1 MKKSHRSVVRYPQN
15 QVMVLFTTLMLTS
28 PVYAADL
35 KILLQNALTQ
45 DPLMIEAQANEQAA
59 ISKVKESQALHYPV
73 LAVTANQVLGQSHK
87 DRTDYASEDFTPGL
101 RGTLNLYSFGA
112 ISAQVER
119 DKSKSA
125 YFHEG
130 DIVEKGTIL
139 AQFDPTRF
147 ASNVGE
153 SQSLLVS
160 SLATSARLRAEVNG
174 TALQFPEIV
183 QKDSQLVREETQL
196 YNTRRINLEESIS
209 DLTTSL
215 TLVQQELR
223 MTEPLVAKGAAS
235 EVEVLRLKRQASDL
249 QKQINDTRSQYYVKA
264 REELSKANTDVET
277 QRQIVK
283 GKSDT
288 LNRTVFRAP
297 VRGVVK
303 EIDVMTLGGVIPPNG
318 KIMTIVP
325 LDEQLLIEARISPRD
340 IAFIRPNQQAL
351 VKITAYDYAIYG
363 GLHGK
368 VTVISPDTIRDEV
381 KQDQFYYR
389 VYIRT
394 DSDKLRNKQ
403 GKTFAITPGMVATVD
418 IRTGQKTV
426 LDYLIKPFNK
436 AREALRER

>member
-1 MKKSHRSVVRYPQN
+1 M
-15 QVMVLFTTLMLTS
+15 
-28 PVYAADL
+28 
-35 KILLQNALTQ
+35 
-45 DPLMIEAQANEQAA
+45 NEQPQQTKRPAKASFHEPPLPKSSMVIWIIGLGLLVFFIWAA
-59 ISKVKESQALHYPV
+59 LFKLEEVSTGTGKVIPSSKEQIIQSLEGGILTKLDVK
-73 LAVTANQVLGQSHK
+73 
-87 DRTDYASEDFTPGL
+87 
-101 RGTLNLYSFGA
+101 
-112 ISAQVER
+112 
-119 DKSKSA
+119 
-125 YFHEG
+125 EG

-196 YNTRRINLEESIS
+196 YNTRRKNLEESIS

-363 GLHGK
+363 GIHGK

>member
-1 MKKSHRSVVRYPQN
+1 M
-15 QVMVLFTTLMLTS
+15 
-28 PVYAADL
+28 
-35 KILLQNALTQ
+35 
-45 DPLMIEAQANEQAA
+45 NEQPQQTKRPAKASFHEPPLPKSSMVIWIIGLGLLVFFIWAA
-59 ISKVKESQALHYPV
+59 LFKLEEVSTGTGKVIPSSKEQIIQSLEGGILTKLDVK
-73 LAVTANQVLGQSHK
+73 
-87 DRTDYASEDFTPGL
+87 
-101 RGTLNLYSFGA
+101 
-112 ISAQVER
+112 
-119 DKSKSA
+119 
-125 YFHEG
+125 EG

-196 YNTRRINLEESIS
+196 YNTRRKNLEESIS

-223 MTEPLVAKGAAS
+223 MTKPLVAKGAAS

-389 VYIRT
+389 VYIRA

>member
-1 MKKSHRSVVRYPQN
+1 M
-15 QVMVLFTTLMLTS
+15 
-28 PVYAADL
+28 
-35 KILLQNALTQ
+35 
-45 DPLMIEAQANEQAA
+45 NEQPQQTKRPAKASFHEPPLPKSSMVIWIIGLGLLVFFIWAA
-59 ISKVKESQALHYPV
+59 LFKLEEVSTGTGKVIPSSKEQIIQSLEGGILTKLNVK
-73 LAVTANQVLGQSHK
+73 
-87 DRTDYASEDFTPGL
+87 
-101 RGTLNLYSFGA
+101 
-112 ISAQVER
+112 
-119 DKSKSA
+119 
-125 YFHEG
+125 EG

-139 AQFDPTRF
+139 AQLDPTRF

-196 YNTRRINLEESIS
+196 YNTRRINLEESIL

-303 EIDVMTLGGVIPPNG
+303 EIDVMTLDGVIPPNG

>member
-1 MKKSHRSVVRYPQN
+1 M
-15 QVMVLFTTLMLTS
+15 
-28 PVYAADL
+28 
-35 KILLQNALTQ
+35 
-45 DPLMIEAQANEQAA
+45 NEQPQQTKRPAKASFHEPPLPKSSMVIWIIGLGLLVFFIWAA
-59 ISKVKESQALHYPV
+59 LFKLEEVSTGTGKVIPSSKEQILQSLEGGILTKLDVK
-73 LAVTANQVLGQSHK
+73 
-87 DRTDYASEDFTPGL
+87 
-101 RGTLNLYSFGA
+101 
-112 ISAQVER
+112 
-119 DKSKSA
+119 
-125 YFHEG
+125 EG

-139 AQFDPTRF
+139 AQLDPTRF

-196 YNTRRINLEESIS
+196 YNTRRKNLEESIS

>member
-1 MKKSHRSVVRYPQN
+1 M
-15 QVMVLFTTLMLTS
+15 
-28 PVYAADL
+28 
-35 KILLQNALTQ
+35 
-45 DPLMIEAQANEQAA
+45 NEQPQQTKRPAKASFHEPPLPKSSMVIWIIGLGLLVFFIWAA
-59 ISKVKESQALHYPV
+59 LFKLEEVSTGTGKVIPSSKEQIIQSLEGGILTKLDVK
-73 LAVTANQVLGQSHK
+73 
-87 DRTDYASEDFTPGL
+87 
-101 RGTLNLYSFGA
+101 
-112 ISAQVER
+112 
-119 DKSKSA
+119 
-125 YFHEG
+125 EG

-249 QKQINDTRSQYYVKA
+249 QTQINDTRSEYYVKA

>member
-1 MKKSHRSVVRYPQN
+1 M
-15 QVMVLFTTLMLTS
+15 
-28 PVYAADL
+28 
-35 KILLQNALTQ
+35 
-45 DPLMIEAQANEQAA
+45 NEQPQQTKRPAKASFHEPPLPKSSMVIWIIGLGLLVFFIWAA
-59 ISKVKESQALHYPV
+59 LFKLEEVSTGTGKVIPSSKEQIIQSLEGGILTKLDVK
-73 LAVTANQVLGQSHK
+73 
-87 DRTDYASEDFTPGL
+87 
-101 RGTLNLYSFGA
+101 
-112 ISAQVER
+112 
-119 DKSKSA
+119 
-125 YFHEG
+125 EG

-139 AQFDPTRF
+139 AQLDPTRF

-196 YNTRRINLEESIS
+196 YNTRRKNLEESIS

-403 GKTFAITPGMVATVD
+403 GILRLRLEWWRQLIFA
-418 IRTGQKTV
+418 
-426 LDYLIKPFNK
+426 LDRKQCWTI
-436 AREALRER
+436 

>member
-1 MKKSHRSVVRYPQN
+1 M
-15 QVMVLFTTLMLTS
+15 
-28 PVYAADL
+28 
-35 KILLQNALTQ
+35 
-45 DPLMIEAQANEQAA
+45 NEQPQQTKRPAKASFHEPPLPKSSMVIWIIGLGLLVFFIWAA
-59 ISKVKESQALHYPV
+59 LFKLEEVSTGTGKVIPSSKEQIIQSLEGGILTKLDVK
-73 LAVTANQVLGQSHK
+73 
-87 DRTDYASEDFTPGL
+87 
-101 RGTLNLYSFGA
+101 
-112 ISAQVER
+112 
-119 DKSKSA
+119 
-125 YFHEG
+125 EG

-139 AQFDPTRF
+139 AQLDPTRF

-196 YNTRRINLEESIS
+196 YNTRRRNLEESIS

>member
-1 MKKSHRSVVRYPQN
+1 MSEQLQQVKRSTKASFQEPPLPRSSLVIWIIGLGLVVFF
-15 QVMVLFTTLMLTS
+15 VWAALFKLEEVSTGTGKVIPSSKEQIIQSLEGGILTKL
-28 PVYAADL
+28 D
-35 KILLQNALTQ
+35 
-45 DPLMIEAQANEQAA
+45 
-59 ISKVKESQALHYPV
+59 VK
-73 LAVTANQVLGQSHK
+73 
-87 DRTDYASEDFTPGL
+87 
-101 RGTLNLYSFGA
+101 
-112 ISAQVER
+112 
-119 DKSKSA
+119 
-125 YFHEG
+125 EG

-139 AQFDPTRF
+139 AQLDPTRF

-153 SQSLLVS
+153 SQSLLTS
-160 SLATSARLRAEVNG
+160 SLATSSRLRAEVNG
-174 TALQFPEIV
+174 TPLQFPDIV
-183 QKDSQLVREETQL
+183 KQDPQLVREQTQL
-196 YNTRRINLEESIS
+196 YNTRRKNLEDAIS
-209 DLTTSL
+209 GLTVSL
-215 TLVQQELR
+215 QLVQQELR

-249 QKQINDTRSQYYVKA
+249 QNQINDTRSQYYVKA

-277 QRQIVK
+277 QQQVVK

-288 LNRTVFRAP
+288 LNRTTFKAP

-340 IAFIRPNQQAL
+340 IAFITPGQDAL

-363 GLHGK
+363 GLNGK

-394 DSDKLRNKQ
+394 DSDRLRNKQ

>member
-1 MKKSHRSVVRYPQN
+1 M
-15 QVMVLFTTLMLTS
+15 
-28 PVYAADL
+28 
-35 KILLQNALTQ
+35 
-45 DPLMIEAQANEQAA
+45 NEQPQQTKRPAKASFHEPPLPKSSMVIWIIGLGLLVFFIWAA
-59 ISKVKESQALHYPV
+59 LFKLEEVSTGTDKVIPSSKEQIIQSLEGGILTKLDVK
-73 LAVTANQVLGQSHK
+73 
-87 DRTDYASEDFTPGL
+87 
-101 RGTLNLYSFGA
+101 
-112 ISAQVER
+112 
-119 DKSKSA
+119 
-125 YFHEG
+125 EG

-139 AQFDPTRF
+139 AQLDPTRF